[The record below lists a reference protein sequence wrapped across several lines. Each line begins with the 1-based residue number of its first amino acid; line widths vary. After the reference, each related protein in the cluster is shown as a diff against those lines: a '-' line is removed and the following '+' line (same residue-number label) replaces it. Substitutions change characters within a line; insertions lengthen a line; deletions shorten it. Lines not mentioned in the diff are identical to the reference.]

1 MEGRSALV
9 VVGVDDSAG
18 GRAALRFALQDAA
31 RRGARVDVVAAF
43 RMPDPNVWGPEGAV
57 IAGRVEQTPAQVH
70 GAVRTR
76 TQEIVDE
83 ALAEPAV
90 AERAVAGPPPVT
102 VLAVAGSAGEV
113 LVHAAHTADLLVV
126 GSRGHGAVRSAVL
139 GSVGLHCVL
148 HAPCPVT
155 VVRPAHDREPV
166 AARP

>member
-1 MEGRSALV
+1 MDGRSALV

-31 RRGARVDVVAAF
+31 RRAARLDVVTAF
-43 RMPDPNVWGPEGAV
+43 PVPDPNEWGPEGAG
-57 IAGRVEQTPAQVH
+57 IAGRVQPTPAQVH
-70 GAVRTR
+70 DAVRAR
-76 TQEIVDE
+76 AREIVDE
-83 ALAEPAV
+83 ELAGRVV
-90 AERAVAGPPPVT
+90 ADPPPVT
-102 VLAVAGSAGEV
+102 VLAVAGGAGEA
-113 LVHAAHTADLLVV
+113 LVHAARTADLLVV

-166 AARP
+166 ATTARQ